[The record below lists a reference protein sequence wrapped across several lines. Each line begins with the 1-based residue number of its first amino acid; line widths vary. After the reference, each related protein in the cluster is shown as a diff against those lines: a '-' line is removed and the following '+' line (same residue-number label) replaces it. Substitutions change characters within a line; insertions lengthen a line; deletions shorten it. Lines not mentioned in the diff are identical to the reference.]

1 MEDFLDM
8 TNRQNLF
15 NFVNQKYKLNI
26 NDVDFQTQIN
36 HFAKSFKQTA
46 NNQKSYTMNDL
57 NQSFLENILVK
68 KSPAKRRLV
77 NQRFKNNGEK
87 NEVYFVDRDVLSGQE
102 MNQIPVESISNNPY
116 FQPQISYDLKSY
128 SQQNSSSVP
137 YNNNLNLSTSQVKE
151 SFMENEELYHA
162 NYHDHEQQARFRHKQ
177 NNLPNPNE
185 SHVVNSQKNS
195 FMKESDK
202 NSSLI
207 YSNYESEV
215 TEAKEAQA
223 PGKREHEKGST
234 SVSKH
239 SIFSKQFE
247 LMDRVDFDGNSFVPL
262 GNQPDSKNGGY
273 QNESIYVLCN
283 SRDRDVTKFPFH
295 DYFQVQFSSPI
306 KNIIEIKCENIILPN
321 LNYFEFEPYL
331 FLQVTEID
339 QLFQGSS
346 NMYSKMFAQ
355 ILPCHENP
363 IQKFITCFPAKTKK
377 KFYNNPLASLSR
389 LSFRLCTSNGNPLP
403 LSTDVFQIIQIE
415 NTIYESAN
423 IYKITLMNQP
433 RNQNLCFYKWLKESC
448 HIYDPIF
455 ITGIP
460 EIRQQLYY
468 LDFDDN
474 IPVGNEPLGVLRQN
488 DLLSSFELVQNQNI
502 VLYAS
507 PLKITNVLFSDLN
520 FNLLQD
526 KFQHCFCSFNKM
538 SVSILLKFKILNF
551 DNKIIYSQIV
561 K

>member
-1 MEDFLDM
+1 MDDFLNI
-8 TNRQNLF
+8 TNKQNLF
-15 NFVNQKYKLNI
+15 NFLNQKYKLNI
-26 NDVDFQTQIN
+26 NDVDFENQLN
-36 HFAKSFKQTA
+36 HFTKSFIYIYPEQ
-46 NNQKSYTMNDL
+46 NQKDCTLNDL
-57 NQSFLENILVK
+57 NQSFLENILNK
-68 KSPAKRRLV
+68 KSLVKRRLV
-77 NQRFKNNGEK
+77 NQRSKSSGYVSQVVGEQP
-87 NEVYFVDRDVLSGQE
+87 EVSFDT
-102 MNQIPVESISNNPY
+102 NQTFLENPY
-116 FQPQISYDLKSY
+116 FQPQINYDLKSY
-128 SQQNSSSVP
+128 NQP
-137 YNNNLNLSTSQVKE
+137 RL
-151 SFMENEELYHA
+151 M
-162 NYHDHEQQARFRHKQ
+162 DKQ
-177 NNLPNPNE
+177 NNFANLNE
-185 SHVVNSQKNS
+185 SHTINSQKNS
-195 FMKESDK
+195 FDK
-202 NSSLI
+202 AGDKISSLMH
-207 YSNYESEV
+207 SNSE
-215 TEAKEAQA
+215 TNDSEANEASRKKEKENNAGA
-223 PGKREHEKGST
+223 T

-273 QNESIYVLCN
+273 QDQSIYVLCN

-306 KNIIEIKCENIILPN
+306 KNIVEIKCENIILPN

-339 QLFQGSS
+339 QLFQGSN

-355 ILPCHENP
+355 ILPCHETP

-377 KFYNNPLASLSR
+377 KFYNNPVASLSR

-415 NTIYESAN
+415 NTIYESSN

-474 IPVGNEPLGVLRQN
+474 IALSNEPLGALRQN
-488 DLLSSFELVQNQNI
+488 DLLSSLALVQSQNI